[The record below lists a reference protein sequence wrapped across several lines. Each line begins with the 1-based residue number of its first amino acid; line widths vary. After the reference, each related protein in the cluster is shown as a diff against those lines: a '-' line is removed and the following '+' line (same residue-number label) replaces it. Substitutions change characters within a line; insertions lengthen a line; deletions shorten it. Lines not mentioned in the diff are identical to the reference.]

1 MCCVCIYVIQLMF
14 HLSLLI
20 MSPKI
25 VRFII
30 ITSIIIFVFSIIY
43 WLLGTHKH
51 FNFKTSNSNSNSNL
65 DDSNLDDNNLD
76 DNNLLVA
83 RCIKQKQL
91 SYIDALYFTIGT
103 HTTVGFG
110 DITARSECT
119 RSLVIIQLI
128 ILILQLAC
136 ANL

>member
-1 MCCVCIYVIQLMF
+1 MF

-43 WLLGTHKH
+43 WLLGTQKH
-51 FNFKTSNSNSNSNL
+51 FNFKNSNSNSNL
-65 DDSNLDDNNLD
+65 DDNNLDDNNLD

>member
-1 MCCVCIYVIQLMF
+1 MF

-25 VRFII
+25 LRFII
-30 ITSIIIFVFSIIY
+30 STSIILFVFSIIY
-43 WLLGTHKH
+43 WLLGTEH
-51 FNFKTSNSNSNSNL
+51 NFKFSNINSNSNSNSTN
-65 DDSNLDDNNLD
+65 
-76 DNNLLVA
+76 
-83 RCIKQKQL
+83 QKHL

-110 DITARSECT
+110 DITASSECV
-119 RSLVIIQLI
+119 RSIVIIQLI
-128 ILILQLAC
+128 ILILQLAS

>member
-1 MCCVCIYVIQLMF
+1 MF

>member
-1 MCCVCIYVIQLMF
+1 
-14 HLSLLI
+14 

-43 WLLGTHKH
+43 WLLGTQHH
-51 FNFKTSNSNSNSNL
+51 FNFSNSNSNSNS
-65 DDSNLDDNNLD
+65 SN
-76 DNNLLVA
+76 NNLLIA
-83 RCIKQKQL
+83 SCITQKQL

-110 DITARSECT
+110 DITAHSQCVRSII
-119 RSLVIIQLI
+119 IIQLI
-128 ILILQLAC
+128 ILILQLAT

>member
-65 DDSNLDDNNLD
+65 DDNNLYDNNLD
-76 DNNLLVA
+76 DNNLLVD

-110 DITARSECT
+110 DITARSKCT

>member
-1 MCCVCIYVIQLMF
+1 ML

-43 WLLGTHKH
+43 WLLGTQHH
-51 FNFKTSNSNSNSNL
+51 FNFSNSNSNSS
-65 DDSNLDDNNLD
+65 SN
-76 DNNLLVA
+76 NNLLIA
-83 RCIKQKQL
+83 SCITQKQL

-110 DITARSECT
+110 DITAHSQCVRSII
-119 RSLVIIQLI
+119 IIQLI
-128 ILILQLAC
+128 ILILQLAT

>member
-1 MCCVCIYVIQLMF
+1 MF

-43 WLLGTHKH
+43 WLLGTQKH
-51 FNFKTSNSNSNSNL
+51 FNFKTSNSNSNL
-65 DDSNLDDNNLD
+65 DDNNLYDNNLDDNNLD

>member
-1 MCCVCIYVIQLMF
+1 MF

-110 DITARSECT
+110 DITARSKCT